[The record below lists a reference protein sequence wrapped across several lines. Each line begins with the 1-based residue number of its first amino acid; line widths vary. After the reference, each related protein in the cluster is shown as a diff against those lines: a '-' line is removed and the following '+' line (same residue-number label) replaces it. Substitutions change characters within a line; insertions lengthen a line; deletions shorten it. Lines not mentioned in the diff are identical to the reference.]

1 MRKLVSSLLTL
12 SALTP
17 LAHAAE
23 GSEKGYWEYLFTD
36 PATNL
41 AALALVIFL
50 GIVWYVGGFKFVGS
64 FLDKRAEG
72 IRNELEEARKL
83 RDEAKKILADTEKRQ
98 KEAEAEAEQII
109 ARAKAD
115 AKALAEQSAKDL
127 EERMKRR
134 EQMAEERIARAEA
147 EATGE
152 VRRAAAN
159 AATEAARRI
168 LAEKTDAGDQFDRA
182 MGEIEQALSHH

>member
-1 MRKLVSSLLTL
+1 MRMPVSGLLAL

-17 LAHAAE
+17 MAHAAD
-23 GSEKGYWEYLFTD
+23 SSKGYWEYRLTD

-41 AALALVIFL
+41 AVLALIIFF
-50 GIVWYVGGFKFVGS
+50 GIVWYVGGFKFVAN
-64 FLDKRAEG
+64 FLDKRAAG
-72 IRNELEEARKL
+72 IKNELEEARKL
-83 RDEAKKILADTEKRQ
+83 RDDAKKILADTEKRQ
-98 KEAEAEAEQII
+98 KEAEAEAEAII

-134 EQMAEERIARAEA
+134 EHLAEERIARAEA
-147 EATGE
+147 DATDE
-152 VRRAAAN
+152 VRRAAAD

-168 LAEKTDAGDQFDRA
+168 LAEKTDAGDQFERA
-182 MGEIEQALSHH
+182 IGEIEQALSRH